1 MTREV
6 PRNLPTPDIGD
17 TAAVDADAGRN
28 RGVPSDGAVRRSH
41 ICWQVTGQVAMPD
54 ILRPDRPDHGHE
66 ETPDAA

>member
-6 PRNLPTPDIGD
+6 SRNLPTPDIGD

-28 RGVPSDGAVRRSH
+28 RGVPPDGTVRRSH
-41 ICWQVTGQVAMPD
+41 IRLQVTGQAAMPD